1 MPCDVLDPAS
11 CVVGA
16 VADAATA
23 SLGNSFAD
31 AMREGAT
38 WVIKTTIGWWVEVP
52 AIDVTNSPALAIRE
66 DVWWLSLVI
75 AAAGVT
81 WQGLRMAITH
91 RLDPL
96 LDIGRGM
103 VTLALWAAVGITG
116 SALAL
121 RAGDDFSS
129 WVLDRAASGQVVER
143 LVSLAGLQGINSAGA
158 AIVIGLLVMLAGL
171 IQAVLMMFREGAV
184 VVLAGL
190 LVLAAAGNVTGYG
203 RPWLGKVL
211 AWMLALIA
219 YKPVAALVYAVALRM
234 TAGTEGSVQA
244 GGDPRTV
251 IVGLSM
257 IVMSVVALPVLMR
270 FFSWATGDSGGPSR
284 GLSTTLSLAAAG
296 AQGISALRGMGAGSG
311 GDAGAHATQMKS
323 DLGPAATSAYAAPG
337 SSAAGGGAG
346 GGAGGAA
353 SGAGSTTATASTA
366 SGASAGAAS
375 TAGASSGAAAG
386 AGAAGGVAGAG
397 VAVAKGAY
405 DTTVAASRTAG
416 GAMTDAS
423 AGETR

>member
-1 MPCDVLDPAS
+1 M
-11 CVVGA
+11 VGA

-52 AIDVTNSPALAIRE
+52 AIDVANSPALAIRD

-81 WQGLRMAITH
+81 WQGVRMAITH

-96 LDIGRGM
+96 LDIGRGL

-143 LVSLAGLQGINSAGA
+143 LVALAGLQGINSAGA

-190 LVLAAAGNVTGYG
+190 LVLAAARNVTGYG

-234 TAGTEGSVQA
+234 TAGPEGSLQA

-296 AQGISALRGMGAGSG
+296 AQGVSALRGAGSGSG
-311 GDAGAHATQMKS
+311 GDAGAHATQMKA

-337 SSAAGGGAG
+337 SSGGGAS
-346 GGAGGAA
+346 GAA
-353 SGAGSTTATASTA
+353 SGAASTTAASSTV
-366 SGASAGAAS
+366 SGTSAGAAS
-375 TAGASSGAAAG
+375 TAASSSTG

-397 VAVAKGAY
+397 VAAAKGAY
-405 DTTVAASRTAG
+405 DATVAASHIAG
-416 GAMTDAS
+416 GAMTNTS
-423 AGETR
+423 AGENR

>member
-1 MPCDVLDPAS
+1 MTCTLADPAG

-52 AIDVTNSPALAIRE
+52 AIDVTNSPALAIRD

-81 WQGLRMAITH
+81 WQGMRMAITH

-96 LDIGRGM
+96 LDIGRGL
-103 VTLALWAAVGITG
+103 VTLALWAAIGITG

-158 AIVIGLLVMLAGL
+158 AIVIGLLVMIAGL
-171 IQAVLMMFREGAV
+171 VQAVLMMFREGAV

-234 TAGTEGSVQA
+234 TAGPEGTIA
-244 GGDPRTV
+244 NGGDPRTV

-296 AQGISALRGMGAGSG
+296 AQGISALRGAGSGSSG

-323 DLGPAATSAYAAPG
+323 DLGSATSVYATPG
-337 SSAAGGGAG
+337 SSASGGGAT
-346 GGAGGAA
+346 GAA
-353 SGAGSTTATASTA
+353 SGAVSTTAAS
-366 SGASAGAAS
+366 S
-375 TAGASSGAAAG
+375 TAGGTASGAAAG

-397 VAVAKGAY
+397 VAAAKGAY
-405 DTTVAASRTAG
+405 DATVAASHAAG
-416 GAMTDAS
+416 GAMTNTS
-423 AGETR
+423 AGENR

>member
-52 AIDVTNSPALAIRE
+52 AIDVTNSPALAIRD

-75 AAAGVT
+75 AAAGVS

-96 LDIGRGM
+96 LDIGRGL

-129 WVLDRAASGQVVER
+129 WVLDRAASGRVVER
-143 LVSLAGLQGINSAGA
+143 LVALAGLQGINSAGA

-171 IQAVLMMFREGAV
+171 IQAVLMMFREGAI

-203 RPWLGKVL
+203 RPWLGRVL

-234 TAGTEGSVQA
+234 TAGPEGSLQN

-270 FFSWATGDSGGPSR
+270 FFSWATGDGGGPSR

-296 AQGISALRGMGAGSG
+296 AQGVSALRGAGSGSG

-323 DLGPAATSAYAAPG
+323 DLGPAATSAYAPPG
-337 SSAAGGGAG
+337 SSG

-353 SGAGSTTATASTA
+353 SGAASTTAASSTA

-375 TAGASSGAAAG
+375 TAASGSSATAAAG

-397 VAVAKGAY
+397 VAAAKGAY
-405 DTTVAASRTAG
+405 DATVAASHTAG
-416 GAMTDAS
+416 GAMTTTS
-423 AGETR
+423 AGDNR

>member
-1 MPCDVLDPAS
+1 MDPAS

-52 AIDVTNSPALAIRE
+52 AIDVTTSPALAIRD

-96 LDIGRGM
+96 LDIGRGL

-143 LVSLAGLQGINSAGA
+143 LVALAGLQGINSAGA

-171 IQAVLMMFREGAV
+171 VQAVLMMFREGAV

-234 TAGTEGSVQA
+234 TAGPEGTIA
-244 GGDPRTV
+244 NGGDPRTV

-296 AQGISALRGMGAGSG
+296 AQGISALRGAGSGG

-337 SSAAGGGAG
+337 SSG

-353 SGAGSTTATASTA
+353 SGAASTTAASSTA

-375 TAGASSGAAAG
+375 TAASGSSAGAAAG

-397 VAVAKGAY
+397 VAAAKGAY
-405 DTTVAASRTAG
+405 DATVAASHTAG
-416 GAMTDAS
+416 GAMTTTS
-423 AGETR
+423 SGENR

>member
-52 AIDVTNSPALAIRE
+52 AIDVASSPALAIRD
-66 DVWWLSLVI
+66 DVWWLYLVI

-81 WQGLRMAITH
+81 WQGMRMAITH

-96 LDIGRGM
+96 LDIGRGL

-143 LVSLAGLQGINSAGA
+143 LVALAGLQGINSAGA

-234 TAGTEGSVQA
+234 TAGPEGTIA
-244 GGDPRTV
+244 NGGDPRTV

-296 AQGISALRGMGAGSG
+296 AQGISALRGAGSGSG

-323 DLGPAATSAYAAPG
+323 DLGPAAASVYAAPG
-337 SSAAGGGAG
+337 SAASGGGAS
-346 GGAGGAA
+346 GAA
-353 SGAGSTTATASTA
+353 SGAASTTAASSTA
-366 SGASAGAAS
+366 SSASAGAAS
-375 TAGASSGAAAG
+375 TAASGSSAGASAG

-397 VAVAKGAY
+397 VAAVKGAY

-416 GAMTDAS
+416 GAMTDSS

>member
-1 MPCDVLDPAS
+1 MACTLTDPAG

-52 AIDVTNSPALAIRE
+52 AIDVTNSPALAIRD

-96 LDIGRGM
+96 LDIGRGL

-129 WVLDRAASGQVVER
+129 WMLDRAASGQVVER

-234 TAGTEGSVQA
+234 TAGPEGSTQT

-270 FFSWATGDSGGPSR
+270 FFSWATGDGGGPSR

-296 AQGISALRGMGAGSG
+296 AQGISALRGAGSGSG
-311 GDAGAHATQMKS
+311 GDAGTHATQMKS
-323 DLGPAATSAYAAPG
+323 DLGPAATSVYAAPG
-337 SSAAGGGAG
+337 SSGGGP
-346 GGAGGAA
+346 GGAA
-353 SGAGSTTATASTA
+353 SGAASNTAASSPA
-366 SGASAGAAS
+366 SGASAAS
-375 TAGASSGAAAG
+375 TAAGGSSAGAAAG
-386 AGAAGGVAGAG
+386 TGAAGGVAGAG
-397 VAVAKGAY
+397 VAATKGAY
-405 DTTVAASRTAG
+405 DATVAASHTAG
-416 GAMTDAS
+416 GAMTNTS
-423 AGETR
+423 AGENR